1 MGSKWL
7 GVWTLW
13 GTKSQKYQGIKK
25 KKKKC
30 PELPEASNK
39 WQYKINTVK
48 KMGKLGGKKEQ
59 EEEEKEEENFR
70 SLVRVFA
77 NSLLNPQLQ

>member
-1 MGSKWL
+1 
-7 GVWTLW
+7 
-13 GTKSQKYQGIKK
+13 
-25 KKKKC
+25 
-30 PELPEASNK
+30 
-39 WQYKINTVK
+39 
-48 KMGKLGGKKEQ
+48 MGKLGGKKEQ